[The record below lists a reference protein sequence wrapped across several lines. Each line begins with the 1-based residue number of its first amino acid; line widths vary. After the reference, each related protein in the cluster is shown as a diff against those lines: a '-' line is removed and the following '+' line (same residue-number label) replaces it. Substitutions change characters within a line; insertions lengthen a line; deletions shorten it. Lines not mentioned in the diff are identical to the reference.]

1 MVTAP
6 VPTSV
11 DYQQQA
17 RQLVLTYADGQSYT
31 FSAEFLRVMSP
42 SAEVKGHGQPVLQ
55 TGKREVKIWQIEP
68 VGRYALKLSFDD
80 GHDTGLYSW
89 DYLAHLGQNQAHLWQ
104 DYLTQLAEQGKSR
117 QPSLIPLSSSE

>member
-1 MVTAP
+1 MVKTS

-11 DYQQQA
+11 DYQQ
-17 RQLVLTYADGQSYT
+17 RERRLVLTYADGRAYT
-31 FSAEFLRVMSP
+31 LSAEFLRVMSP
-42 SAEVKGHGQPVLQ
+42 SAEVKGHGQPILQ
-55 TGKREVKIWQIEP
+55 TGKCEVKIWQIEP

-89 DYLAHLGQNQAHLWQ
+89 DYLAHLGQNQARLWQ
-104 DYLTQLAEQGKSR
+104 DYLAQLAEQGKSR

>member
-1 MVTAP
+1 MVTTSE
-6 VPTSV
+6 PTAV
-11 DYQQQA
+11 DYQQQE
-17 RQLVLTYADGQSYT
+17 RRLVLTYADGHSYT

-42 SAEVKGHGQPVLQ
+42 SAEVKGHGQPILQ
-55 TGKREVKIWQIEP
+55 AGKCEVKIWKIEP

-89 DYLAHLGQNQAHLWQ
+89 DYLAHLGQNQARLWQ
-104 DYLTQLAEQGKSR
+104 DYLTQLAEQGKRR

>member
-1 MVTAP
+1 MVTTSE
-6 VPTSV
+6 PTAV
-11 DYQQQA
+11 DYQQQE
-17 RQLVLTYADGQSYT
+17 RRLVLTYADGHSYT

-42 SAEVKGHGQPVLQ
+42 SAEVKGHGQPILQ
-55 TGKREVKIWQIEP
+55 AGKCEVKIWKIEP

-89 DYLAHLGQNQAHLWQ
+89 DYLAHLGQNQARLWQ
-104 DYLTQLAEQGKSR
+104 DYLTQLAEQGQRR